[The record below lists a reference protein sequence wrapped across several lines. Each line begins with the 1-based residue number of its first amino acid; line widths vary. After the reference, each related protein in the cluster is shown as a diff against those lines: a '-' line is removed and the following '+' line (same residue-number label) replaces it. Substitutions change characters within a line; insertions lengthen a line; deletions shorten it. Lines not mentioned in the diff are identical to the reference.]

1 MTRKFT
7 PPTTFP
13 AQYNI
18 TNGKATVVA
27 PMPDG
32 LGYVG
37 FITLFTG
44 TECGSIWTA
53 DGECVDGGDSLDL
66 HDIPQLRV
74 LYRQYGIAGQ
84 HVITCLPDGT
94 EPKVTWEP
102 SE

>member
-13 AQYNI
+13 AQYN
-18 TNGKATVVA
+18 GHDATIVA

-32 LGYVG
+32 LGYCGYV
-37 FITLFTG
+37 TLSDGCDYGAIWNDIGQCVESG
-44 TECGSIWTA
+44 TEN
-53 DGECVDGGDSLDL
+53 DL
-66 HDIPQLRV
+66 RDIPQLRV
-74 LYRQYGIAGQ
+74 LYREYGIAGR

-102 SE
+102 SK